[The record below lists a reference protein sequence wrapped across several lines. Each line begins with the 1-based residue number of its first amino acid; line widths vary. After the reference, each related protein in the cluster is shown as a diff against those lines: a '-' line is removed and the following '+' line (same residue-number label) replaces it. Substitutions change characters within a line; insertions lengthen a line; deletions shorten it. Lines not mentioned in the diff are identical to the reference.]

1 MRTIMDIPA
10 ALAGAATRP
19 KRYPANAD
27 LTLEQIEFINLI
39 NRPVL
44 SDLFAAGHSF

>member
-1 MRTIMDIPA
+1 MDIPA

-27 LTLEQIEFINLI
+27 LTLDRRL
-39 NRPVL
+39 
-44 SDLFAAGHSF
+44 